1 MELIACESI
10 EDMVRHAHQWCQL
23 KISPEGVGLKERVRS
38 IFLPAG
44 RTPTRLYEFWERHS
58 PTYLRGLSL
67 LQIDDVRTGPQ
78 QGVFQRYFAD
88 TLPHSMPAFR
98 SITSANDLADLAILG
113 FGLNGHVAF
122 HEPGI
127 PFDFFSGCVRL
138 SSDTQRSLGLTEE
151 TWGVTYGLGAFLR
164 TRAVLLMV
172 SGVAKRD
179 TFRRFLDEID
189 TFPATGLKRHA
200 DLTVLVDFDWK

>member
-10 EDMVRHAHQWCQL
+10 EDMVRHAHLWCQSR
-23 KISPEGVGLKERVRS
+23 ISSQPTDPKQKVRS

-44 RTPTRLYEFWERHS
+44 KTPTRLYQFWESQH
-58 PTYLRGLSL
+58 PTYLQGVSL

-78 QGVFQRYFAD
+78 EDVFKRYFESA
-88 TLPHSMPAFR
+88 LPHSMGAFR
-98 SITSANDLADLAILG
+98 SITIADDQADLAILG

-127 PFDFFSGCVRL
+127 PFDFYSGCVRL
-138 SSDTQRSLGLTEE
+138 SSESRQSLGLKEE
-151 TWGVTYGLGAFLR
+151 TWGVTYGLGAFLK
-164 TRAVLLMV
+164 TKAVLLMV
-172 SGVAKRD
+172 SGAAKRD
-179 TFRRFLDEID
+179 TFRRFLAEND